1 MILNQPFRSSA
12 SVSPQVDKDYLCCR
26 DWYVSSRVKTPLR
39 LWASTKYLS
48 CGLLSALNHCLCL
61 VQVNVRQSICSK
73 SWFSIRSSSCKI
85 KQCRQTA
92 GMWYVHSHRSYM
104 PECKKNCCSAMEMQ
118 PLPAAAY
125 CLVKRGLLSR
135 AGDAAG
141 IDSDQMLRC
150 GKADGAPQRNY
161 LP

>member
-61 VQVNVRQSICSK
+61 VQVNVRQSICRK

-104 PECKKNCCSAMEMQ
+104 PECKKKLLLCNGNAASACC
-118 PLPAAAY
+118 
-125 CLVKRGLLSR
+125 CLLSGEKGFVEPR
-135 AGDAAG
+135 WR
-141 IDSDQMLRC
+141 RC
-150 GKADGAPQRNY
+150 WY
-161 LP
+161 